1 MLPPHLPLRA
11 LLSQRRSHVE
21 DQALA
26 PRAELSRRVRAEAPA
41 GANVGMRD
49 AGRTH
54 GRAAT
59 FPSFAHRRPLRLLG
73 VLAAACTLWLIAA
86 APSRAAAPPSA
97 AQLTTLFASMS
108 KIGWAGGDGAYST
121 LMPDGRTVWAFGDT
135 MVPNTAGG
143 LDMMHSSMIVT
154 GKGWPKIFINPIVQ
168 PKARFFYWPSTVHP
182 AGGQAVWM
190 LAVKTL
196 IDASGIHIV
205 GIGLGR
211 YDINTGR
218 QLSFRDIPGL
228 NGKIGYGNEIF
239 DYGGYTYLY
248 GWLGA
253 KTTTYMY
260 VARVPAGRLDARWSY
275 YTGTSWS
282 PSPAAA
288 RPVLSGGGG
297 PGLLNLGNLGLVAV
311 SQDIMLGRTIWAW
324 RAQTPYGPFTAKH
337 AVGTIPNEGPGT
349 FSYLAHPHP
358 QYSTSTQTMFSFSTN
373 TLSKM
378 DPWAFV
384 ALYRPRFFT
393 ISNATLAGRPVKKTK
408 KIR

>member
-1 MLPPHLPLRA
+1 
-11 LLSQRRSHVE
+11 
-21 DQALA
+21 
-26 PRAELSRRVRAEAPA
+26 
-41 GANVGMRD
+41 
-49 AGRTH
+49 
-54 GRAAT
+54 
-59 FPSFAHRRPLRLLG
+59 
-73 VLAAACTLWLIAA
+73 
-86 APSRAAAPPSA
+86 
-97 AQLTTLFASMS
+97 
-108 KIGWAGGDGAYST
+108 
-121 LMPDGRTVWAFGDT
+121 
-135 MVPNTAGG
+135 
-143 LDMMHSSMIVT
+143 MIVT

-228 NGKIGYGNEIF
+228 NGKIGYGSEIF

-337 AVGTIPNEGPGT
+337 AVGTIPTTARERSAISRT
-349 FSYLAHPHP
+349 RIR
-358 QYSTSTQTMFSFSTN
+358 STRRARRRCSVSRRTRSRKWTRGRSRRCTGHGSSRSPTQPS
-373 TLSKM
+373 L
-378 DPWAFV
+378 
-384 ALYRPRFFT
+384 
-393 ISNATLAGRPVKKTK
+393 GR
-408 KIR
+408 R